1 MTTTVGTERVPLED
15 LTPFP
20 GNARRGNVE
29 TILESLRANGQ
40 YRPLTV
46 RRQGETLTI
55 LAGNHTYLAL
65 LRHEE
70 SGREDCRDWE
80 LANDRPCQICVDV
93 EADDPTA
100 LAHLIECDDATAT
113 RINLVDNKSA
123 DDGDYDQE
131 AVDALVASLDGDL
144 VGTGYTL
151 SDAELFTGLPQAVEP
166 PPSLDDLAEEYGEP
180 QETDLWPVIR
190 VRVPPAVRDDFMQL
204 TEDCEDPRDDSVRFM
219 FLVQRAKGAA

>member
-15 LTPFP
+15 FTPFP

-29 TILESLRANGQ
+29 TILDSLRANGQ

-70 SGREDCRDWE
+70 DERAGCRDWE
-80 LANDRPCQICVDV
+80 LANDRPCQVCTEVDV
-93 EADDPTA
+93 DDPTA

-113 RINLVDNKSA
+113 RINLVDNKAA
-123 DDGDYDQE
+123 DEGDYDRE
-131 AVDALVASLDGDL
+131 ALDALLATLDDDL
-144 VGTGYTL
+144 VGTGYAL
-151 SDAELFTGLPQAVEP
+151 SDAELFGQQPDAPEFDATAASTP
-166 PPSLDDLAEEYGEP
+166 
-180 QETDLWPVIR
+180 
-190 VRVPPAVRDDFMQL
+190 VPPAEFPSYDENIE
-204 TEDCEDPRDDSVRFM
+204 TEHRCPKCGYEWSGKSR
-219 FLVQRAKGAA
+219 